1 MKRKLLT
8 LAVASA
14 VWLTGCAAPG
24 NPRGPSPEHGLQ
36 TFGEGVA
43 HMMLS
48 PFMIVAGLVE
58 GIAALPYFL
67 GEGVHEINRG
77 MREANASVSLDET
90 YRYAYDKPLA
100 QVPDD
105 GDTGR
110 VFRDMDEATAHF
122 QKVLRGYGVEEYRNY
137 LLTAIRNADREGYT
151 LYAVVYRPSATVR
164 VADKFNPGR
173 VVTLGPDDRAYYRPY
188 AEGADGRPL
197 DRVIDWAGVPRTSI
211 RTQKGQAI
219 LMTLAANS
227 VLLNR
232 RSDEYWGAERRW
244 TGGAFFMPFDNLE
257 GASQIFGRQRHRP
270 GGG

>member
-1 MKRKLLT
+1 MKRKLLA

-14 VWLTGCAAPG
+14 LTITGCAAPG
-24 NPRGPSPEHGLQ
+24 TSRGPDPVHGLE

-43 HMMLS
+43 HLMLS
-48 PFMIVAGLVE
+48 PFMIVAGLME

-77 MREANASVSLDET
+77 MRDANASVSLDET
-90 YRYAYDKPLA
+90 YRYAYDKSLA

-105 GDTGR
+105 GDTGK

-122 QKVLRGYGVEEYRNY
+122 QKVLRGYGVEEYARY
-137 LLTAIRNADREGYT
+137 HLTAIRNADREGYT
-151 LYAVVYRPSATVR
+151 LYAVIYRPAETVR
-164 VADKFNPGR
+164 VLNGAGSGHLA
-173 VVTLGPDDRAYYRPY
+173 TLEPADRAYYRPY
-188 AEGADGRPL
+188 ARDAEGRPL
-197 DRVIDWAGVPRTSI
+197 DRVIDWAGVPRTAI

-232 RSDEYWGAERRW
+232 RSDDYWDVEAAWIGGGFRDVVAERKSYLDRRM
-244 TGGAFFMPFDNLE
+244 GLD
-257 GASQIFGRQRHRP
+257 S
-270 GGG
+270 

>member
-14 VWLTGCAAPG
+14 LWITGCAAPG
-24 NPRGPSPEHGLQ
+24 SQRGPDPGHGLQ

-43 HMMLS
+43 HLMLS
-48 PFMIVAGLVE
+48 PFMIVAGLME

-77 MREANASVSLDET
+77 MREANANVSLDET

-105 GDTGR
+105 GDTGK

-122 QKVLRGYGVEEYRNY
+122 QKVLRGYGVEEYRRY
-137 LLTAIRNADREGYT
+137 HLTAIRNADREGYT
-151 LYAVVYRPSATVR
+151 LYAVIYRPVETIR
-164 VADKFNPGR
+164 VPEKSGSGR
-173 VVTLGPDDRAYYRPY
+173 VVTLGPSDRAYYQPHAQD
-188 AEGADGRPL
+188 AEGRPL
-197 DRVIDWAGVPRTSI
+197 DLVIDWAGVPRTSI

-232 RSDEYWGAERRW
+232 RSDEYWSTEAAWIDGGFRDVVATRKSYLDRRM
-244 TGGAFFMPFDNLE
+244 GLD
-257 GASQIFGRQRHRP
+257 S
-270 GGG
+270 